1 MRLKNKQILM
11 VSLAVTLVT
20 LPSCGEA
27 RSILRL
33 VGLGKKQ
40 AAAPVAPV
48 QPITPEATKIGEPY
62 EAAGQTITPRDE
74 VNYDEVGYASWYG
87 SEVGSATTGN
97 GEVFNPDGISAAHR
111 TLPMPSYAEVTDLN
125 TGRTILVRI
134 NDRGP
139 FAKGRIL
146 DLSAGAARQLGVQ
159 SQGSAPVRVRR
170 VNPPEYE
177 RNTLRNGG
185 QATER
190 LPTPPGLLNAL
201 KLKLKDQPAPK
212 DAVAAAPIAKPATK
226 PMKPPMTRP
235 APKPVMQAGA
245 DFSTPVVST
254 PAPKPMAK
262 PTARPA
268 AKPDPDDRFV
278 VEDAGSSKPHWKPR
292 TERPASVPVSAP
304 VAASA
309 GDIWYVQIG
318 AFSSAASAK
327 ALAGRAGAGTITAGN
342 ITRVRSGPYA
352 SEAAARQA
360 LGGLRAKGY
369 RDAKVTR

>member
-11 VSLAVTLVT
+11 VSLAVTLVS
-20 LPSCGEA
+20 LPGCGEA

-40 AAAPVAPV
+40 AEAPVAPV
-48 QPITPEATKIGEPY
+48 QPITPEATKVGEPY

-87 SEVGSATTGN
+87 EEAGGAPTGN

-146 DLSAGAARQLGVQ
+146 DLSAGAARQLGVEG
-159 SQGSAPVRVRR
+159 QGSVPVRVRR

-212 DAVAAAPIAKPATK
+212 DAVAVAPIAKPAVK
-226 PMKPPMTRP
+226 PVKPPMAHP
-235 APKPVMQAGA
+235 APKPATQAG
-245 DFSTPVVST
+245 V
-254 PAPKPMAK
+254 
-262 PTARPA
+262 
-268 AKPDPDDRFV
+268 
-278 VEDAGSSKPHWKPR
+278 H
-292 TERPASVPVSAP
+292 PASPST
-304 VAASA
+304 
-309 GDIWYVQIG
+309 GRT
-318 AFSSAASAK
+318 SS
-327 ALAGRAGAGTITAGN
+327 
-342 ITRVRSGPYA
+342 RS
-352 SEAAARQA
+352 
-360 LGGLRAKGY
+360 
-369 RDAKVTR
+369 